1 MAETK
6 VESGFESGVEPG
18 FEPEIVAFL
27 CNWCSYAGADLA
39 GTSRLGYPAN
49 VRAIRVMCSG
59 RIDPAM
65 MIRPFMNG
73 ADGVLVLGCHFG
85 DCHYLTGNYQTDQRV
100 RIVWEVLR
108 QVGIDPGRLHLDW
121 VSAAE
126 GARFA
131 EIVEEFCNRI
141 RHMGPLKASSSFS
154 PLPRSSPSS
163 LSSSPPAAAASAASS
178 SSSCDGLALALA
190 IAVEIVEG
198 ERFRWLVGRLREL
211 REEGSVYGE
220 RIDEARLERLVQDVI
235 AEEYVRAGVR
245 ILAAREPLSV
255 KDIASMLGLAAMDV
269 LKQVAYLKKRGVLDI
284 YDVQQQS
291 PRYQS
296 TTTGIG
302 VDDLG

>member
-1 MAETK
+1 MESET
-6 VESGFESGVEPG
+6 
-18 FEPEIVAFL
+18 FEPKIVAFL

-39 GTSRLGYPAN
+39 GTSRLYYPAN

-59 RIDPAM
+59 RVDPAM
-65 MIRPFMNG
+65 MIRPFIDG

-108 QVGIDPGRLHLDW
+108 QVGVDPGRLHLDW

-131 EIVEEFCNRI
+131 EIVEEFCNRM
-141 RHMGPLKASSSFS
+141 RHMGPLQASLPSG
-154 PLPRSSPSS
+154 PLPYDLP
-163 LSSSPPAAAASAASS
+163 
-178 SSSCDGLALALA
+178 LALA
-190 IAVEIVEG
+190 IAAEIVEG
-198 ERFRWLVGRLREL
+198 ERFRWLLGRLREL
-211 REEGSVYGE
+211 REQGSVYGE
-220 RIDEARLERLVQDVI
+220 RIDAARLEQLVRDVI
-235 AEEYVRAGVR
+235 AEEYVRAGVQV
-245 ILAAREPLSV
+245 LAAREPLSV
-255 KDIASMLGLAAMDV
+255 KDMASKLGLAARDV

-284 YDVQQQS
+284 YDVRQQS

-296 TTTGIG
+296 TTRIG